1 MNRQLLQELLYTF
14 LNWHPARIQTFAC
27 LILAVVKAKTVRV
40 KELAMHV
47 ESQGNLHA
55 QITKVERWFLHQ
67 AMDFVNV
74 GKLILKL
81 LGKEGKLMVAIDRTN
96 WQFGKKD
103 LNFFVAAVV
112 YGNISIPIACI
123 LLDKRGNSSTAERE
137 KLIDR
142 LLQIVPKEMIEVVLA
157 DREFIGEAWLKYLHS
172 QKIPFAVR
180 LKKSEQISHFNG
192 GKMKLSKRFSNMAA
206 GESLSVRAKLYG
218 GLDTNITCLQLE
230 KEQLFVASNVLI
242 GQEALLAYKQR
253 WSIERSFKALKT
265 SGFNLEDTHITSLA
279 KLEKLFAIVAI
290 ALTIC
295 VIAGE
300 IKNQF
305 VAIVIKKHGRRLYS
319 LFTYGFDWLR
329 AYSCNTHNSSLASLF
344 QLLRSRLISACQQ

>member
-1 MNRQLLQELLYTF
+1 MNRQSLQELLYTF

-27 LILAVVKAKTVRV
+27 LILAVIKAKTVRV

-55 QITKVERWFLHQ
+55 QIAKVERWFLHQ
-67 AMDFVNV
+67 TIDFVNV

-81 LGKEGKLMVAIDRTN
+81 LGKEGKLRIAIDRTN

-112 YGNISIPIACI
+112 YGNISIPIACL
-123 LLDKRGNSSTAERE
+123 LLDKRGNSSAAERE

-172 QKIPFAVR
+172 QDIPFAVR

-192 GKMKLSKRFSNMAA
+192 GKMKLSKHFSNIGV
-206 GESLSVRAKLYG
+206 GESFSARTKLYG
-218 GLDTNITCLQLE
+218 VDTNITCLQLE
-230 KEQLFVASNVLI
+230 KEQLFLASNVFI

-290 ALTIC
+290 SLAIC

-300 IKNQF
+300 IKNQI
-305 VAIVIKKHGRRLYS
+305 VAIVIKKHGRQLYS

-329 AYSCNTHNSSLASLF
+329 TYFCNPHNSSLSSLF
-344 QLLRSRLISACQQ
+344 QLLRSRLISAYQQ